1 MSTVLL
7 DTHAVHWASAEPERL
22 SAAAARAVD
31 GADQLAV
38 ASVTWYELAWL
49 ALNGRI
55 VPQRPVGAW
64 LDDLARSLITVPLT
78 PAIAVTACSLPGPFS
93 GDPADRQVY
102 ATASNL
108 GWTLVSKD
116 RRMRDY
122 AAGEVE
128 VVW

>member
-1 MSTVLL
+1 MLL

-22 SAAAARAVD
+22 SAAAARAV
-31 GADQLAV
+31 GEADQLAV

-55 VPQRPVGAW
+55 VPQRPVGSW
-64 LDDLARSLITVPLT
+64 LDDLARSLITVALT
-78 PAIAVTACSLPGPFS
+78 PAIAVTACSLPGSFS
-93 GDPADRQVY
+93 GDPADRQIY
-102 ATASNL
+102 ATAANL

-116 RRMRDY
+116 RRLRDY
-122 AAGEVE
+122 AGDDVD

>member
-7 DTHAVHWASAEPERL
+7 DSHVVHWASAEPERL
-22 SAAAARAVD
+22 SSAAARAV
-31 GADQLAV
+31 GEADQLAM

-55 VPQRPVGAW
+55 VPQRPVGSW
-64 LDDLARSLITVPLT
+64 LDDLSRSLITVPLT
-78 PAIAVTACSLPGPFS
+78 PAIALAACSLPRPFS
-93 GDPADRQVY
+93 GDPADRQIY

-108 GWTLVSKD
+108 GCRLVSKD
-116 RRMRDY
+116 SRLRDY
-122 AAGEVE
+122 GAGDVE

>member
-22 SAAAARAVD
+22 SAAAARAV
-31 GADQLAV
+31 GEADQLAV

-55 VPQRPVGAW
+55 VPQRPVGSW
-64 LDDLARSLITVPLT
+64 LDDLARSLITVTLT

-93 GDPADRQVY
+93 GDPADRQIY
-102 ATASNL
+102 ATAANL
-108 GWTLVSKD
+108 GCRLVSKD
-116 RRMRDY
+116 RRLRDY
-122 AAGEVE
+122 AEGDVE

>member
-7 DTHAVHWASAEPERL
+7 DTHVAHWASAEPERL
-22 SAAAARAVD
+22 SPEAARVVGDAE
-31 GADQLAV
+31 QLAV

-55 VPQRPVGAW
+55 VPQRPVASW
-64 LDDLARSLITVPLT
+64 LDELARPLITVPLT
-78 PAIAVTACSLPGPFS
+78 PAIALAACSLPRPFS
-93 GDPADRQVY
+93 GDPADRQIY

-108 GWTLVSKD
+108 GCRLVSKD
-116 RRMRDY
+116 SRLRAY
-122 AAGEVE
+122 AHGDVQ

>member
-1 MSTVLL
+1 MLL
-7 DTHAVHWASAEPERL
+7 DTHAVYWASAEPERL
-22 SAAAARAVD
+22 SAAAARAV
-31 GADQLAV
+31 GEADQLAV

-55 VPQRPVGAW
+55 VPQRPVGSW
-64 LDDLARSLITVPLT
+64 LDDLARSLITVALT
-78 PAIAVTACSLPGPFS
+78 PAIAVTACLLPGSFS
-93 GDPADRQVY
+93 GDPADRQIY

-116 RRMRDY
+116 RRLRDY
-122 AAGEVE
+122 AEGDVD

>member
-22 SAAAARAVD
+22 SAAAARAV
-31 GADQLAV
+31 GEADQLAV

-55 VPQRPVGAW
+55 VPQRPVGSW
-64 LDDLARSLITVPLT
+64 LDDLARSLITVALT
-78 PAIAVTACSLPGPFS
+78 PAIAVTACSLPGSFS
-93 GDPADRQVY
+93 GDPADRQIY
-102 ATASNL
+102 ATAANL
-108 GWTLVSKD
+108 GWPLVSKD
-116 RRMRDY
+116 RRLRDY
-122 AAGEVE
+122 VGDAVD

>member
-1 MSTVLL
+1 MLL
-7 DTHAVHWASAEPERL
+7 VTHAVHWASAEPERL
-22 SAAAARAVD
+22 SAAAARAV
-31 GADQLAV
+31 GEADQLAV

-55 VPQRPVGAW
+55 VPQRPVGSW
-64 LDDLARSLITVPLT
+64 LDDLARSLITVAFT
-78 PAIAVTACSLPGPFS
+78 PAIAVTACSLTGPFS
-93 GDPADRQVY
+93 GDPADLQIY

-116 RRMRDY
+116 RRLRDY
-122 AAGEVE
+122 AEGDVE

>member
-22 SAAAARAVD
+22 SAAAARAV
-31 GADQLAV
+31 GEADQLAV

-55 VPQRPVGAW
+55 VPQRPVGSW
-64 LDDLARSLITVPLT
+64 LDDLARSLITVALT
-78 PAIAVTACSLPGPFS
+78 PAIAVTSCSLPEPFS
-93 GDPADRQVY
+93 GDPADRQIY
-102 ATASNL
+102 ATAANL
-108 GWTLVSKD
+108 GWPLVSKD
-116 RRMRDY
+116 RRLRDY
-122 AAGEVE
+122 AGDAVD

>member
-1 MSTVLL
+1 MLL

-22 SAAAARAVD
+22 SAAAGRAV
-31 GADQLAV
+31 GEADQLAV

-55 VPQRPVGAW
+55 VPHRPVGSW
-64 LDDLARSLITVPLT
+64 LDDLARSLITVALT
-78 PAIAVTACSLPGPFS
+78 PAIAVTGCLLPGSFS
-93 GDPADRQVY
+93 GDPADRQIY

-116 RRMRDY
+116 RRLRDY
-122 AAGEVE
+122 AEGDVD